1 MATARATFE
10 RQMVMLQTDLP
21 VSLAA
26 HEACRAADVASADWV
41 KLEGNKIV
49 VKVPPHSVVAV
60 ELKL

>member
-1 MATARATFE
+1 
-10 RQMVMLQTDLP
+10 MVMLQTDLP

-26 HEACRAADVASADWV
+26 HEACRAADVDSADWV
-41 KLEGNKIV
+41 KIDGNKIL

>member
-1 MATARATFE
+1 
-10 RQMVMLQTDLP
+10 LP

-26 HEACRAADVASADWV
+26 HEACRAADVDSADWV
-41 KLEGNKIV
+41 KIDSNKIL